1 MQAKLFKTDFEGL
14 KVIRK
19 EAKNALLEIAKDDYY
34 RILVLEEG
42 LILVPLVGS
51 AAYNSFKPNL
61 YSWPSLPDGTKIE
74 RTSNSPSKSGA
85 SELLL
90 GLNVD
95 KNLKLEEA
103 QVNAVLGQTRQQF
116 LVRIGAV
123 EAEDDNNLNEQSSSS
138 ERFTLLPWIDG
149 VARLVLIIGLDDESA
164 IARAANSIA
173 DSAIN
178 EHMRTSFKEAG
189 AVKLLIQLIDHQNST
204 VRLAVIRALERLSV
218 RFVNMLYIFVLPAL
232 IMVCHLNLYV
242 NMKGELDL
250 RKAVCMGF
258 LGFIFFLDMGLSSCG

>member
-1 MQAKLFKTDFEGL
+1 MTYAMQAKVLKSDFEGS

-19 EAKNALLEIAKDDYY
+19 EAENALLEMAKDDYY

-51 AAYNSFKPNL
+51 AAYNSFKPN
-61 YSWPSLPDGTKIE
+61 SWSSLPDGTKIE
-74 RTSNSPSKSGA
+74 LTSNS
-85 SELLL
+85 
-90 GLNVD
+90 VD
-95 KNLKLEEA
+95 KNLKLEE
-103 QVNAVLGQTRQQF
+103 VLGQTRQHF
-116 LVRIGAV
+116 LARIGAV

-149 VARLVLIIGLDDESA
+149 VARLVFLIGLDDESA
-164 IARAANSIA
+164 IARGANSIA

-189 AVKLLIQLIDHQNST
+189 AVKLLIQLIDHQSST

-218 RFVNMLYIFVLPAL
+218 RFVNMLYILVITL
-232 IMVCHLNLYV
+232 IMPCHLNLYV
-242 NMKGELDL
+242 NMKRELDL
-250 RKAVCMGF
+250 RKAV
-258 LGFIFFLDMGLSSCG
+258 